1 MLIVNTCN
9 SSCCKLFGFDGFAT
23 GERYIDVDSDG
34 EDLCTWLSLPV
45 RGGEGEAIVSAGVK
59 GKNLPGIN
67 SFSNFIVVR
76 KKFKSTHCSGAC
88 SKDGSLPC

>member
-1 MLIVNTCN
+1 MNTCN

-59 GKNLPGIN
+59 GKNLQ
-67 SFSNFIVVR
+67 FSNCSIQLSSWSARNSKAHIVAVR
-76 KKFKSTHCSGAC
+76 AQRMVHCHVSG
-88 SKDGSLPC
+88 